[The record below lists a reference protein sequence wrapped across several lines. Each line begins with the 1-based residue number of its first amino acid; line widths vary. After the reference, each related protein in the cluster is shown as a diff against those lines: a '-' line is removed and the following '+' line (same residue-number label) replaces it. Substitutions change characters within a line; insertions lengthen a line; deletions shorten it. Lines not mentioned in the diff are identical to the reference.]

1 MTLGKPDAVKPPV
14 RFDEGRSETVIGLV
28 PLQPVSSAYSTAAHV
43 MPIKHQCPCCDY
55 FTLEERGRYDICPVC
70 FWEDSG
76 QDLDRIDEHSGPNH
90 QTLREGRAH
99 FAEFGACDRA
109 MLAHIFTHN

>member
-1 MTLGKPDAVKPPV
+1 
-14 RFDEGRSETVIGLV
+14 
-28 PLQPVSSAYSTAAHV
+28 

-90 QTLREGRAH
+90 QTLREARAH
-99 FAEFGACDRA
+99 FTEFGACDRA
-109 MLAHIFTHN
+109 MLEHILPATERRRYEHSGRKVD